1 MNQAVNA
8 SQTTTPIINSTMQAA
23 YIESYGEQSPL
34 MIGTRPI
41 PTPAA
46 DQVLIRIAAAGVN
59 PVDFH
64 IRNGLIADTNVHT
77 LPLILGWDAAGT
89 VVAKGADVTHH
100 ELGDEVFVFAPIDQ
114 QGAYA
119 QYLAVDANLVVAKP
133 NTINMTESAGV
144 PLAATTAWQGLVT
157 EGGLQAGQTV
167 LIVGAAG
174 GVGGFAVQMAK
185 ALGAH
190 VIASASGKNQ
200 AYVTGLGAD
209 EFIDYKTT
217 RFEDRVNQPDLVF
230 VISSGGDLV
239 KRALNVVRPG
249 GTVVSTLDDVA
260 AEEWDANQVTFKR
273 MWVQPNADDLAIIA
287 NMIDQGQVK
296 VRIDRVYTLAQA
308 SDALARSEAQLAVGK
323 IVIEMI

>member
-8 SQTTTPIINSTMQAA
+8 TKTTTPIINNTMQAA
-23 YIESYGEQSPL
+23 YIERYGEQSPL
-34 MIGTRPI
+34 IVGTRPT

-46 DQVLIRIAAAGVN
+46 NQVLIKIAAAGVN

-64 IRNGLIADTNVHT
+64 IRNGMIADTNTHT
-77 LPLILGWDAAGT
+77 LPLVLGWDAAGT

-100 ELGDEVFVFAPIDQ
+100 ELGDDVFVFAPIDQ
-114 QGAYA
+114 QGTYA
-119 QYLAVDANLVVAKP
+119 EYLAVDANLVVTKP
-133 NTINMTESAGV
+133 KTINMTESAGV

-167 LIVGAAG
+167 LILGAAG
-174 GVGGFAVQMAK
+174 GVGSFAVQIAK

-190 VIASASGKNQ
+190 VIASASAKNQ

-217 RFEDRVNQPDLVF
+217 RFEDKVTEPDLVF

-239 KRALNVVRPG
+239 KRALNVVRTG

-260 AEEWDANQVTFKR
+260 AEDWDASQVTFKR
-273 MWVQPNADDLAIIA
+273 MWVQPNAEDLTTIA
-287 NMIDQGQVK
+287 NMIDQGQIH
-296 VRIDRVYTLAQA
+296 VRLDRVYTLAQA
-308 SDALARSEAQLAVGK
+308 NDALARSEAQLAVGK
-323 IVIEMI
+323 IVIELI